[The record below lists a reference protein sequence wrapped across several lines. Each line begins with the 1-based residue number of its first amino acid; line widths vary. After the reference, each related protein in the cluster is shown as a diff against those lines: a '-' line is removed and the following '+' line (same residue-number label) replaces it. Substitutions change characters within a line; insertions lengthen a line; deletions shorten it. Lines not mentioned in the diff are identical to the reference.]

1 MNHHCFPRLF
11 FLHHDGK
18 TFFSTISFSS
28 QAEWI
33 GMEFRFVI
41 TLFAILATQHSFEA
55 VNTWV
60 RKVFYACLW
69 KHDLLLEM
77 VLRVANWLLHKKC
90 TQALYTTKHVNPYLH
105 FCIDLKPRGSYLL
118 SVLAV
123 RDFQL
128 LIESYWFFANTRAW
142 IRASHPSENQLYSV
156 VLLKAPVLCPPLL
169 LAILCDLCVFSSCEK
184 ATTDVSLYVFYR
196 DVWRELSQKC
206 SCRKQII
213 KSF

>member
-1 MNHHCFPRLF
+1 
-11 FLHHDGK
+11 
-18 TFFSTISFSS
+18 
-28 QAEWI
+28 
-33 GMEFRFVI
+33 
-41 TLFAILATQHSFEA
+41 
-55 VNTWV
+55 
-60 RKVFYACLW
+60 
-69 KHDLLLEM
+69 M

-105 FCIDLKPRGSYLL
+105 FCIDLKLRGSYLL

-123 RDFQL
+123 RGTTAYRIIYWCCFQRIYL
-128 LIESYWFFANTRAW
+128 FFCKHTSLCYW
-142 IRASHPSENQLYSV
+142 IQASHPSENQLYSV